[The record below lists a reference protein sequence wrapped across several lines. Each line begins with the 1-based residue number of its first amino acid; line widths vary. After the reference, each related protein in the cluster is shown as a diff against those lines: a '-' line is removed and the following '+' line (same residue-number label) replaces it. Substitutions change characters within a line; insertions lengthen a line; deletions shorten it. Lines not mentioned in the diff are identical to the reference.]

1 MEAAS
6 HRAQGNPDLP
16 LGLDHIA
23 HAVRDLD
30 AGAEL
35 YRRLGF
41 TVGARNRHPWGTHN
55 RIVQLPGFFVELL
68 TMAEPERLGGDA
80 MSLLFGNFHRIFLQT
95 HEGLSFLVLES
106 ADANA
111 DVARLEA
118 SGIAQSGAVHFRREG
133 RRPDGT
139 PVTVAFS
146 LAFAKAADADAEFA
160 VCQQHF
166 PENFWNPQFQTH
178 ANGVTGIGGVVL
190 VSDDP
195 NARAAFLRAFVGKR
209 DLDMRQ
215 DSVSAQTARGR
226 IDIVT
231 PERFAREFG
240 VDPSGPPGML
250 RLAALRFVTR
260 DLAAAAGSL
269 TAGGIA
275 ARSLNGRLVV
285 PPQIAHGAVIAFE
298 AQPA

>member
-1 MEAAS
+1 MT
-6 HRAQGNPDLP
+6 H
-16 LGLDHIA
+16 GLDHVA

-35 YRRLGF
+35 YRRMGF

-55 RIVQLPGFFVELL
+55 HIVQLAGFFIEIL
-68 TMAEPERLGGDA
+68 TMAEPEKLGGDA
-80 MSLLFGNFHRIFLQT
+80 MSLLFGDFHRIFLQT

-111 DVARLEA
+111 DAARFAA
-118 SGIAQSGAVHFRREG
+118 SGIARSGAVQFRREG
-133 RRPDGT
+133 KRPDGT

-146 LAFAKAADADAEFA
+146 LAFAQAADAGAEFA

-190 VSDDP
+190 VGDDP
-195 NARAAFLRAFVGKR
+195 DARAAFLRAYSGKR
-209 DLDMRQ
+209 DLIVQQ
-215 DSVSAQTARGR
+215 DRVSAQTARGR

-231 PERFAREFG
+231 PEMFAREFG
-240 VDPSGPPGML
+240 VDPAGPTGML

-260 DLAAAAGSL
+260 DLAAAGDSL
-269 TAGGIA
+269 KAGGVA